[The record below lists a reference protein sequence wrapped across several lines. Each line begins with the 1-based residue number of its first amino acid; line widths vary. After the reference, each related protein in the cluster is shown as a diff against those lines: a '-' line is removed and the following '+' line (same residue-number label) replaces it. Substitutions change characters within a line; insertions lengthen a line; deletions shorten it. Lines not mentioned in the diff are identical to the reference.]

1 MGCLGNFILFFL
13 VIPFVWNHL
22 IAPLFFKQRQ
32 AYSNA
37 DFRRYAGNGSPKE
50 HYLSLLMPLLAKIA
64 KADGRITEREISLV
78 ETIFAELSL
87 TREERL
93 FAQQCFNQA
102 KQSPRRFEAFA
113 TQFAQMNYDFEVRLL
128 TFKFMVRVASSD
140 GVLTDDERQMLAY
153 AGLLFGI
160 PRDVIL
166 ALLRAFA
173 GSGATSGDGRRYR
186 AHHTFTTSQR
196 EQDLALLGL
205 PKNATPEA
213 IKTAYRQKVKE
224 LHPDRLQAQGLPEA
238 MIKTATERMAAIN
251 AAYDRL
257 TK

>member
-1 MGCLGNFILFFL
+1 MGCLGQFILFFL

-22 IAPLFFKQRQ
+22 IAPLFFKQQRPE
-32 AYSNA
+32 AP
-37 DFRRYAGNGSPKE
+37 DDTWGNFGGRSPKE

-64 KADGRITEREISLV
+64 KADGRITESEISHI
-78 ETIFAELSL
+78 ETIFAELRL

-93 FAQQCFNQA
+93 FAQQRFTEA
-102 KQSPRRFEAFA
+102 KHSARRFEAYA
-113 TQFAQMNYDFEVRLL
+113 SIFAQANYDFEVRLI
-128 TFKFMVRVASSD
+128 TFKFMVRVAGSD
-140 GVLTDDERQMLAY
+140 GALSEQERQMLAY

-160 PRDVIL
+160 PRNIIVE
-166 ALLRAFA
+166 LLRTLGGAS
-173 GSGATSGDGRRYR
+173 GSNGNYR
-186 AHHTFTTSQR
+186 SRQQWTASPSQR

-205 PKNATPEA
+205 KKNASAEE
-213 IKTAYRQKVKE
+213 IKKAYRQKVKE

-238 MIKTATERMAAIN
+238 MLKEATERMAAIN